1 MARAPKKPTEPTV
14 VGEAGPEVVELPAD
28 AEIIPAAEL
37 EEVVNDGTALEA
49 LNAELEEVVNDGTA
63 LEALNIAAAPAAPP
77 APVAEPDLEAEAPR
91 ELGKYD
97 GYPIGVFVGVGVT
110 ETVIGDLG
118 AYTVDPTTGCVTA
131 AA

>member
-1 MARAPKKPTEPTV
+1 MARAPKKPTEPAAI
-14 VGEAGPEVVELPAD
+14 GEAGPEVVELPAD

-37 EEVVNDGTALEA
+37 EEVVNDGT
-49 LNAELEEVVNDGTA
+49 G

-77 APVAEPDLEAEAPR
+77 APVADPDPEAEAPR
-91 ELGKYD
+91 ELGMFD
-97 GYPIGVFVGVGVT
+97 GYPIGVFVGIGVT

-118 AYTVDPTTGCVTA
+118 AYTVDPDTGRVTA